1 MKKKNFD
8 INIME
13 PFLTKLEKKY
23 LLKTFDNN
31 EISVFGNTTTRVK
44 KKLSSITNCSNI
56 TLTNSGS
63 SALILGLK
71 SLDLNENDLIITSN
85 YTFIAT
91 INSIIHSNLKP
102 WIFDIDR
109 EFYSIDL
116 DNLENILNKDTYKR
130 NGLTYHKKTNQRVSA
145 IMPVF
150 FCGIIPDLKR
160 LKIISKK
167 FNLKIISDCAG
178 GFIQL
183 KYNTDLI
190 KFSDILVTSFNGNK
204 SITSGGG
211 GAIFSK
217 NKKYYKKFESLSDN
231 SKIGKY
237 VHDDF
242 GFNFKMTNL
251 HASILLG
258 QLKRIDEIILKKKNI
273 NNFYKK
279 NLNSAKFDLIYSKDV
294 MWLNLILVKKLKNKK
309 KIINDLKRK
318 KIFLESFWVTM
329 SNQKKIKKNFLLTPC
344 PVSNSISKKI
354 IVLPSSS
361 YLKVEELKR
370 ITKLMNDFK

>member
-13 PFLTKLEKKY
+13 PFLTKLEKKH

-91 INSIIHSNLKP
+91 INSIIHSNLRP

-150 FCGIIPDLKR
+150 LWNNTRFK
-160 LKIISKK
+160 KIKNNFEK

-309 KIINDLKRK
+309 TIINDLKK
-318 KIFLESFWVTM
+318 ENFFGEFLGYYE
-329 SNQKKIKKNFLLTPC
+329 
-344 PVSNSISKKI
+344 
-354 IVLPSSS
+354 
-361 YLKVEELKR
+361 
-370 ITKLMNDFK
+370 

>member
-1 MKKKNFD
+1 
-8 INIME
+8 ME
-13 PFLTKLEKKY
+13 PFLTNLEKKY
-23 LLKTFDNN
+23 LLKTFNKN
-31 EISVFGNTTTRVK
+31 EISVFGNTTTKVK
-44 KKLSSITNCSNI
+44 NKLSSITNCSNI

-71 SLDLNENDLIITSN
+71 SLDLNENDLVITSN

-102 WIFDIDR
+102 WIFDVDK

-116 DNLENILNKDTYKR
+116 DNLVNILNKNTYKKK
-130 NGLTYHKKTNQRVSA
+130 GHTYHKKTNQRVSA

-150 FCGIIPDLKR
+150 FCGITPDLKK
-160 LKIISKK
+160 LKIIAKK

-183 KYNTDLI
+183 KYNRDLI
-190 KFSDILVTSFNGNK
+190 KFSDILITSFNGNK

-217 NKKYYKKFESLSDN
+217 NKKYYKKFENLSDN

-237 VHDDF
+237 IYDDF

-258 QLKRIDEIILKKKNI
+258 QLKRIDEIITKKKKISNFYKDNLNLTKFDLINSKDIMWLNLIIIKKLKDKKKIINNLKKKNI
-273 NNFYKK
+273 H
-279 NLNSAKFDLIYSKDV
+279 
-294 MWLNLILVKKLKNKK
+294 
-309 KIINDLKRK
+309 
-318 KIFLESFWVTM
+318 LEKFWVTM
-329 SNQKKIKKNFLLTPC
+329 DNQKKIKKNFLLTPC
-344 PVSNSISKKI
+344 PVSNFISKKVL
-354 IVLPSSS
+354 VLPSSS
-361 YLKVEELKR
+361 NLKIKELKR
-370 ITKLMNDFK
+370 ITNLINNFK